1 MTTDYCDPYKKLG
14 IKCILPEINAVR
26 IDLMIIGQLVENAIT
41 APYHESITSM
51 YSPTHIKE
59 MMVSDLNEAKR
70 WFDDIIMYLGIYK
83 TNLLGSSNKSPRDL
97 YKSGGFPK
105 ITESVEKLKNYI
117 EKTLITKV
125 KQTNGDIVKLKNVA
139 IQDIYGFQGPLGSLG
154 EDIEALFKKSWY

>member
-59 MMVSDLNEAKR
+59 MMISDLNEAKR
-70 WFDDIIMYLGIYK
+70 WFDDIIMYLGIYQE
-83 TNLLGSSNKSPRDL
+83 
-97 YKSGGFPK
+97 GGFPK
-105 ITESVEKLKNYI
+105 ITESVEKLKKYI
-117 EKTLITKV
+117 EETLIKKV
-125 KQTNGDIVKLKNVA
+125 NDAGNDIVKLKNVA
-139 IQDIYGFQGPLGSLG
+139 IQDIYGFQGPLGSLS
-154 EDIEALFKKSWY
+154 EDIEDLFKKSWY